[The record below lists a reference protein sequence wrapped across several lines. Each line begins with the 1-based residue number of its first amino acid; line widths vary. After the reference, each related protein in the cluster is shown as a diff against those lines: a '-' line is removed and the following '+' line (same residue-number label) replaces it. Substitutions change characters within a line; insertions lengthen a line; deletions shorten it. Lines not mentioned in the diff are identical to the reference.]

1 MHIHD
6 YIVNI
11 SWDFKYYLKSPNLFP
26 AWSPLLTHKRDT
38 YQKFTT
44 TLFSLNI
51 ILAVLLQVLLET
63 DTEMGLDIHEIL
75 MIKWLLR

>member
-11 SWDFKYYLKSPNLFP
+11 SRDFKYYLISPNLFP
-26 AWSPLLTHKRDT
+26 VWSPLLTQKRDT